1 MNYLEEIRELLKQ
14 DKIKEALDL
23 LFTLLSLPVVSA
35 DTEEEISSLR
45 DILREI
51 ILLFARLAR
60 SRKQPSNDVELNRII
75 IAILELLEYK
85 EVIWKIERADPLID
99 IIEWVGRPPDQ
110 KVKEQYLLTKSPK
123 ELRYQLDRMAKYL
136 GHFLLNNNE
145 EPHNG

>member
-99 IIEWVGRPPDQ
+99 IIEWVGRPPEQ